1 MCAFDTIVFYLFG
14 FFLCILHLGLI
25 SSNNHGHSVRNK
37 KKKPSKL
44 INFPFAGGLHAMTS
58 GGNVS
63 LLQRE
68 SLTREEVFGIAWLT
82 CLRSFVQAQL
92 SVLCLYHF
100 SAAHPTRLFGHY

>member
-1 MCAFDTIVFYLFG
+1 MTIL
-14 FFLCILHLGLI
+14 
-25 SSNNHGHSVRNK
+25 
-37 KKKPSKL
+37 
-44 INFPFAGGLHAMTS
+44 PFAGGLHAMTS

-68 SLTREEVFGIAWLT
+68 SLTREEVFGIAWPI

-100 SAAHPTRLFGHY
+100 SAAHPTRLLVTIDFLCPVVVFVSLY